1 MILYCISLFLESSKI
16 ERFIKTC
23 ERYKIEY
30 KAVKITDQTG
40 ETVGGYQANVSGL
53 KILLLPCNNF
63 HKDKDFEIGIT
74 EENHEK
80 WDAFVK
86 GAKENFQNEYGKD
99 DDSEYV
105 LVNDEKLHGNFFFIF
120 DGQKSE
126 EAPLLKIECRMKHN
140 DFIFYNDIISR
151 IIGENLA
158 SRINVKENNCFAID
172 KIILKHNDKTIT
184 FVI

>member
-23 ERYKIEY
+23 ERYK
-30 KAVKITDQTG
+30 
-40 ETVGGYQANVSGL
+40 
-53 KILLLPCNNF
+53 
-63 HKDKDFEIGIT
+63 
-74 EENHEK
+74 
-80 WDAFVK
+80 
-86 GAKENFQNEYGKD
+86 
-99 DDSEYV
+99 
-105 LVNDEKLHGNFFFIF
+105 
-120 DGQKSE
+120 E

-158 SRINVKENNCFAID
+158 SRINVKENDCFAID